1 MIVEDHRVRLI
12 WTYVES
18 LDLSAL
24 YKKIRAVEGHAGR
37 DAVDPRILMALWMY
51 ATIEAVSSARHLERL
66 CKHDLAYM
74 WIRGGVEVN
83 HHMLSDFRTGH
94 MEVMDQ
100 LLTDTIAT
108 LIHQGLVALET
119 VAQDGVRVRANAGSS
134 SFRRRKT
141 LEKCRDEAQEQVENL
156 KEQSDRETENG
167 QSDKRR
173 EAARKRAVRER
184 QERVDKAL
192 EELENLES
200 LKEKKEKGTGK
211 KARSSVTDPDAR
223 QMKMGNGGFQPGY
236 NVQVASDEKA
246 RMIVSVD
253 VTNSG
258 SDQGQMPPMHKSI
271 NQRYNKRPAN
281 YLVDGGFVNNA
292 SITEVEKTGTRVIA
306 PIRDEKGMKERG
318 TDPHKRQLKDSDEVA
333 VFRKRMASEESKEL
347 YKKRSSIAEY
357 PNAEFRNRGMQQFR
371 VRGLKK
377 VRAVTLL
384 YAISFNFMRMLNL
397 GCMS

>member
-1 MIVEDHRVRLI
+1 MSSSDSSAVNRARVKRPERNQVEFQESALDDMIVEDHRVRLI

-200 LKEKKEKGTGK
+200 PKEKKEKVTGK
-211 KARSSVTDPDAR
+211 R
-223 QMKMGNGGFQPGY
+223 
-236 NVQVASDEKA
+236 
-246 RMIVSVD
+246 
-253 VTNSG
+253 
-258 SDQGQMPPMHKSI
+258 
-271 NQRYNKRPAN
+271 
-281 YLVDGGFVNNA
+281 
-292 SITEVEKTGTRVIA
+292 
-306 PIRDEKGMKERG
+306 
-318 TDPHKRQLKDSDEVA
+318 
-333 VFRKRMASEESKEL
+333 
-347 YKKRSSIAEY
+347 
-357 PNAEFRNRGMQQFR
+357 
-371 VRGLKK
+371 
-377 VRAVTLL
+377 RAV
-384 YAISFNFMRMLNL
+384 R
-397 GCMS
+397 

>member
-1 MIVEDHRVRLI
+1 MSSSDSSAVNRARVKRPERNQVEFQESALDDMIVEDHRVRLI

-211 KARSSVTDPDAR
+211 KAR
-223 QMKMGNGGFQPGY
+223 
-236 NVQVASDEKA
+236 
-246 RMIVSVD
+246 MIVSVD

-347 YKKRSSIAEY
+347 YKKQSSIAEY